1 MIRSPQPPA
10 ELAAAHELWAC
21 YQCGKCTADCPFGL
35 SPSLVVRLLQL
46 GEVASARA
54 LETTWECA
62 SCFTCEAACPKGVS
76 PYRVMKALRR
86 LDGGGS
92 PARPPGPAAPTSP
105 ELDGRR
111 PPREVRLGALRH
123 RLRARLLASMPRV
136 LRVASRLGPLVSS
149 VLDFPPARLAAQAL
163 VGVDRRRPMPPIARE
178 SFPAWFRRH
187 RSRAEQPRGTVLLFH
202 DTFMDFSYPQVGI
215 AATEILETA
224 GYRVAL
230 ADNLCCG
237 RPAISKGLDRLASE
251 AARENVSRL
260 HEAARRGIPIVGCE
274 PSCLL
279 TLRDEYPELVPA
291 EERERARAVARQAF
305 LLDEFLG
312 TLRDRGQL
320 DLPFPGAGTARP
332 ALFHGHCHQRARA
345 RPELSV
351 ELLRLAGYE
360 AEMTNAAC
368 CGMAG
373 AYGFER
379 EHYERSREAGER
391 ALFPAIRSQPDAE
404 IVVAGASCRQ
414 QIEHFLGRP
423 VRHLAEALRD
433 ALAPGG

>member
-1 MIRSPQPPA
+1 MIQSSRPP
-10 ELAAAHELWAC
+10 EDLAAAHELWSC

-35 SPSLVVRLLQL
+35 SPNLVVRLLQL
-46 GEVASARA
+46 GQVAAACA

-62 SCFTCEAACPKGVS
+62 SCFACEAACPKGVS
-76 PYRVMKALRR
+76 PYRVMKALRG
-86 LDGGGS
+86 LDGG
-92 PARPPGPAAPTSP
+92 RPPVRARGPDSTVPLP
-105 ELDGRR
+105 LDGRGR
-111 PPREVRLGALRH
+111 SREAGLEAIRH
-123 RLRARLLASMPRV
+123 RLRARMLASMPRV
-136 LRVASRLGPLVSS
+136 LRVASRLGPLAFA
-149 VLDFPPARLAAQAL
+149 VLDSRPVRLAAQTL
-163 VGVDRRRPMPPIARE
+163 VGVDRRRPMPPLARE

-187 RSRAEQPRGTVLLFH
+187 RVPAEAPRGTVLLFH
-202 DTFMDFSYPQVGI
+202 DTLMDFSYPQVGI
-215 AATEILETA
+215 AATEILEAA

-230 ADNLCCG
+230 ADTVCCG
-237 RPAISKGLDRLASE
+237 RPAISKGLDRLASK

-260 HEAARRGIPIVGCE
+260 LEVARQGIPIVGCE

-279 TLRDEYPELVPA
+279 TLRDEVPELVPA
-291 EERERARAVARQAF
+291 GERERACAVARQAF

-312 TLRDRGQL
+312 TLCERGQL
-320 DLPFPGAGTARP
+320 DLPFRAAAAARP
-332 ALFHGHCHQRARA
+332 VLFHGHCHQKARA

-391 ALFPAIRSQPDAE
+391 ALFPAIRSRPDAE

-433 ALAPGG
+433 ALGPPA